1 MTDKDGW
8 IVLHYSVRSG
18 SYESFTYFTDLRSD
32 IHLKA
37 NIGWNCLHI
46 AALNEHLNI
55 CKTLAEKH
63 KIDVHMTDNDG
74 WTAIHYS
81 ARNGSYELVTY
92 FIDLGND
99 IHLKTNTGSNCLY
112 IAALN

>member
-1 MTDKDGW
+1 
-8 IVLHYSVRSG
+8 
-18 SYESFTYFTDLRSD
+18 
-32 IHLKA
+32 
-37 NIGWNCLHI
+37 
-46 AALNEHLNI
+46 
-55 CKTLAEKH
+55 
-63 KIDVHMTDNDG
+63 MTDNDG